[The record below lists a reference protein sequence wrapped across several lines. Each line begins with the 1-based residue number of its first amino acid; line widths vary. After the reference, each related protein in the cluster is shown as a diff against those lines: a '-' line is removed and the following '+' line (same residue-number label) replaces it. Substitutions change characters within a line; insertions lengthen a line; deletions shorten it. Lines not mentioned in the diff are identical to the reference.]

1 MEELET
7 KHKDTI
13 LDRERQTDQFGDM
26 LKKFSEEVRRI
37 EELEKKVSEHQS
49 HPQPEAISAAALLE
63 RPDSKLIQPKDIV
76 VQHPPVTYV
85 SEAHSSPRKLMKT
98 PDLPPFSGA
107 DPVPK
112 DEGSWEQWEFQVRGF
127 LDTHTLEAVRS
138 VLIHSVRGAAREL
151 VGFVGYQAEL
161 GVILKSLEKRF
172 GKKLTGDKLQQDFY
186 QISQD
191 KGEKV
196 KAFAG
201 RLEQVYRKLQD
212 KFPGKYDMKQLK
224 DRLFYGMS
232 QHLRDSMRFLYK
244 KETTGYEEL
253 LEASQ
258 EAEGEWT
265 DNKMVRVKNA
275 QVGNEGGLKAL
286 RDQINALASAMLQMW
301 WVGAHLLRS
310 VPPWETK
317 TGGF

>member
-1 MEELET
+1 
-7 KHKDTI
+7 
-13 LDRERQTDQFGDM
+13 
-26 LKKFSEEVRRI
+26 
-37 EELEKKVSEHQS
+37 
-49 HPQPEAISAAALLE
+49 
-63 RPDSKLIQPKDIV
+63 
-76 VQHPPVTYV
+76 
-85 SEAHSSPRKLMKT
+85 MKT

-127 LDTHTLEAVRS
+127 LDTHTPEAVRS
-138 VLIHSVRGAAREL
+138 ALIRSVRGAAREL
-151 VGFVGYQAEL
+151 VGFIGYQAEL

-186 QISQD
+186 QISQE

-232 QHLRDSMRFLYK
+232 QHLHDS
-244 KETTGYEEL
+244 
-253 LEASQ
+253 
-258 EAEGEWT
+258 
-265 DNKMVRVKNA
+265 
-275 QVGNEGGLKAL
+275 
-286 RDQINALASAMLQMW
+286 
-301 WVGAHLLRS
+301 
-310 VPPWETK
+310 
-317 TGGF
+317 

>member
-1 MEELET
+1 
-7 KHKDTI
+7 
-13 LDRERQTDQFGDM
+13 
-26 LKKFSEEVRRI
+26 
-37 EELEKKVSEHQS
+37 
-49 HPQPEAISAAALLE
+49 
-63 RPDSKLIQPKDIV
+63 
-76 VQHPPVTYV
+76 
-85 SEAHSSPRKLMKT
+85 MKI

-127 LDTHTLEAVRS
+127 LDTHTPEAVCS
-138 VLIHSVRGAAREL
+138 VLICSIRGAAREL
-151 VGFVGYQAEL
+151 VGFIGYQAEL

-186 QISQD
+186 QISQE

-201 RLEQVYRKLQD
+201 RLEQVYRKLKD

-224 DRLFYGMS
+224 DCLFYGMS
-232 QHLRDSMRFLYK
+232 QHLHDFMRFLYK
-244 KETTGYEEL
+244 KDTTGYEEL

-265 DNKMVRVKNA
+265 DNKMVRVKNT
-275 QVGNEGGLKAL
+275 QTGDVGGLKAL
-286 RDQINALASAMLQMW
+286 RDQINALASVMTSNGKGNYTNRGNQQAKPKKDNGKNSSKSKGPETSAHGPYKDGQKPLQCY
-301 WVGAHLLRS
+301 
-310 VPPWETK
+310 K
-317 TGGF
+317 CGGWGHTAKICPSS